1 MGGPKPVRPLTSK
14 GAKGGSFEKPSNTK
28 KLKKNKTK
36 PVDSS
41 KHLESKAELTKTSN
55 KTKQVVSSDRINVT
69 KSSSTKT
76 ESRIVKIEDS
86 QIIEAVRAFSKLLE
100 INNSDT
106 SNKNL
111 FSSEGQK
118 VSLQIAGIK
127 LPRDSEAQVLK
138 IRLPHSPL
146 SSNND
151 VCLFVKD
158 LEKGLK
164 VDHEG
169 TVNHFN
175 SLLVDKGVK
184 HVTQV
189 ISLRE
194 LKVEY
199 KQFEAKTQLCHRFD
213 TFLADSRIIRFLPQ
227 FLGKAFYKRKK
238 LPIQVNLQAKD
249 LAKEVENCIN
259 TAVLPLRNAGSCSR
273 VVIGTSTHNENELV
287 ENIKTVVRS
296 LEDKYPGGWV
306 NIRSIH
312 INAGSSSL
320 PLYVSMRSTSDVGLV
335 KGGKKANRS
344 VVIDELS
351 TVVGGTVVVTPSGVV
366 KVKRKA
372 DPEWTENDESL
383 TEMISEERSLETE
396 GDDADESN
404 GKQKEQVSVVKSD
417 KASKKQ
423 KTQEDDSDDDME
435 DQELEYMKKVAEEEE
450 ALEKELEERDSQMN
464 EKLQQEDKVENEDSE
479 DDDEKYDDEAEA
491 EDLLSD
497 GDSSE
502 SEDELVMK
510 NISNA
515 EEEEDE
521 ELDVKKKSKKKKTQ
535 PVNNSKKKDTKL
547 KEKSSNK
554 KAKKQKKFIDSKK
567 AKKSK

>member
-1 MGGPKPVRPLTSK
+1 MG
-14 GAKGGSFEKPSNTK
+14 
-28 KLKKNKTK
+28 
-36 PVDSS
+36 
-41 KHLESKAELTKTSN
+41 
-55 KTKQVVSSDRINVT
+55 
-69 KSSSTKT
+69 
-76 ESRIVKIEDS
+76 
-86 QIIEAVRAFSKLLE
+86 RAFSKLLE

-259 TAVLPLRNAGSCSR
+259 TAVLPLKNAGSCSR

-287 ENIKTVVRS
+287 ENMKTVVRG

-320 PLYVSMRSTSDVGLV
+320 PLYVSMRSTS
-335 KGGKKANRS
+335 
-344 VVIDELS
+344 
-351 TVVGGTVVVTPSGVV
+351 VVGGTVVVTPSGVV

-383 TEMISEERSLETE
+383 TEMISEERSFEKE

-404 GKQKEQVSVVKSD
+404 GKQKEQVSVDKSD

-464 EKLQQEDKVENEDSE
+464 EKLQLDDKVENERSE

-515 EEEEDE
+515 EEEEVE

>member
-14 GAKGGSFEKPSNTK
+14 GGSFEKPSNTK
-28 KLKKNKTK
+28 KFKKNKTK

-41 KHLESKAELTKTSN
+41 KHIDSKAEVAKTLK
-55 KTKQVVSSDRINVT
+55 KTKQVVSSDKI

-76 ESRIVKIEDS
+76 ENRIVKIEDS
-86 QIIEAVRAFSKLLE
+86 QIIEAVKAFSKLLE
-100 INNSDT
+100 INNSDA
-106 SNKNL
+106 SSKSL
-111 FSSEGQK
+111 FSSDGQK

-138 IRLPHSPL
+138 IRLPHSPI

-184 HVTQV
+184 NVTQV

-249 LAKEVENCIN
+249 LPKEVQNCIN
-259 TAVLPLRNAGSCSR
+259 TAVLPLKNAGSCSR

-320 PLYVSMRSTSDVGLV
+320 PLYMSMRSTSEIGLV

-383 TEMISEERSLETE
+383 TEMISEERSLETD
-396 GDDADESN
+396 GDDADEIN
-404 GKQKEQVSVVKSD
+404 GKQKDQVSVDKSE

-450 ALEKELEERDSQMN
+450 ALEKELEERESQMN

-479 DDDEKYDDEAEA
+479 DDDEDKYDDDAEA
-491 EDLLSD
+491 EDLLSN

-510 NISNA
+510 NIPDA

-521 ELDVKKKSKKKKTQ
+521 ELNVMKKSKKKTQ
-535 PVNNSKKKDTKL
+535 PVNRSKKKDSKL
-547 KEKSSNK
+547 MENSLNK
-554 KAKKQKKFIDSKK
+554 KAKKQKKFVDSKK